1 MKVLILSCNTG
12 GGHNACAKAICDSFA
27 EKGISCTSVD
37 ALAFI
42 SGRTSSVMSNGHTW
56 IYRHCPRLFSM
67 GYARA
72 DKKRSS
78 FSEGSAAYK
87 FFAKSTPASKYTE
100 RSSVG
105 TFNSTGVVSLFDVGR
120 I

>member
-67 GYARA
+67 GYAHA
-72 DKKRSS
+72 DKKRSYV
-78 FSEGSAAYK
+78 FSA
-87 FFAKSTPASKYTE
+87 
-100 RSSVG
+100 
-105 TFNSTGVVSLFDVGR
+105 NSE
-120 I
+120 